1 MNSFLSDNQTAS
13 PNAIQ
18 SPPKDNFGGFNTA
31 AGFAG
36 DERNMGG
43 RKIILDHFSR
53 H

>member
-1 MNSFLSDNQTAS
+1 MNSLFAENTVVHTQPIA
-13 PNAIQ
+13 
-18 SPPKDNFGGFNTA
+18 SPPKDNFGGFNSA